1 MTLARIIA
9 IAVLAHM
16 AFVAARLTASLYA
29 LANHASTFTVGVI
42 MALFSLVPML
52 IAVRA
57 GRWLDAV
64 GARRPVLIGMLLI
77 LAGVLLPAAFPYAT
91 ADLAPLL
98 VAAALI
104 GTGQT
109 LTMLSI
115 QKVVGDRADPNRR
128 AVAFSWLALGASVS
142 GFTGPV
148 LSGLFIDSF
157 GHRATFGALMGVML
171 LALAFAWV
179 NRGLL
184 PAREGRVSGPEPM
197 HPFELLKHT
206 ELRHVLIATALV
218 SMSWDLQTFVIPVHG
233 TRVGLSAS
241 EIGFVLGSFAVATF
255 TIRLAMPRLSQR
267 FTEWQVLTYTLFCAT
282 LAFGLFPFFSSL
294 VPLMVVA
301 FLLGLGLAP
310 ARAQDPIVFGV
321 IVPLSLPLQVVH
333 AQAVHQHD
341 ADVGAA
347 RRSGCSRAAGAG
359 VRILSRTEAPGHD
372 GEDGGVS
379 TRPAWSTGTEVRAGH
394 HAAASR
400 LGRKICTLAGS
411 WLLAP
416 GSSFR
421 SRWPSCP
428 RGPSGR
434 PSCSSKCNRSAT

>member
-52 IAVRA
+52 LAVRA

-64 GARRPVLIGMLLI
+64 GARRPVLIGSLLML
-77 LAGVLLPAAFPYAT
+77 GGMLLPAAFSYAT

-109 LTMLSI
+109 LTMLSV

-128 AVAFSWLALGASVS
+128 AAAFSWLALGASIS
-142 GFTGPV
+142 GFIGPV
-148 LSGLFIDSF
+148 LSGLLIDSF
-157 GHRATFGALMGVML
+157 GHRVTFGVLVGVTL
-171 LALAFAWV
+171 LALAFVWS
-179 NRGLL
+179 NRELL
-184 PAREGRVSGPEPM
+184 PARDGRASGPEPM
-197 HPFELLKHT
+197 HPLELLKHT

-255 TIRLAMPRLSQR
+255 TIRLAMPWLSQR

-294 VPLMVVA
+294 SPLIAVA
-301 FLLGLGLAP
+301 FLLGLGLGA
-310 ARAQDPIVFGV
+310 AQPNVMSLVHSRSPQGRVGEALGLRSMIIHSSQV
-321 IVPLSLPLQVVH
+321 SLPLVFGAFGSVL
-333 AQAVHQHD
+333 
-341 ADVGAA
+341 GAA
-347 RRSGCSRAAGAG
+347 AMFWTMAVLVCTGGVAAVRWGKHRRAAAH
-359 VRILSRTEAPGHD
+359 RHQTA
-372 GEDGGVS
+372 
-379 TRPAWSTGTEVRAGH
+379 
-394 HAAASR
+394 
-400 LGRKICTLAGS
+400 
-411 WLLAP
+411 
-416 GSSFR
+416 
-421 SRWPSCP
+421 
-428 RGPSGR
+428 
-434 PSCSSKCNRSAT
+434 

>member
-52 IAVRA
+52 LAVRA

-64 GARRPVLIGMLLI
+64 GARRPVLIGSLLML
-77 LAGVLLPAAFPYAT
+77 GGMLLPAAFSYAT

-109 LTMLSI
+109 LTMLSV

-128 AVAFSWLALGASVS
+128 AAAFSWLALGASIS
-142 GFTGPV
+142 GFIGPV
-148 LSGLFIDSF
+148 LSGLLIDSF
-157 GHRATFGALMGVML
+157 GHRVTFGVLVGVTL
-171 LALAFAWV
+171 LALAFVWS
-179 NRGLL
+179 NRELL
-184 PAREGRVSGPEPM
+184 PARDGRASGPEPM
-197 HPFELLKHT
+197 HPLELLKHT

-241 EIGFVLGSFAVATF
+241 EIGFVLGSFALATF
-255 TIRLAMPRLSQR
+255 TIRLAMPWLSQR

-294 VPLMVVA
+294 SPLIAVA
-301 FLLGLGLAP
+301 FLLGLGLGA
-310 ARAQDPIVFGV
+310 AQPNVMSLVHSRSPQGRVGEALGLRSMIIHSSQV
-321 IVPLSLPLQVVH
+321 SLPLVFGAFGSVL
-333 AQAVHQHD
+333 
-341 ADVGAA
+341 GAA
-347 RRSGCSRAAGAG
+347 AMFWTMAVLVCTGGVAAVRWGKHRRAAAH
-359 VRILSRTEAPGHD
+359 RHQTA
-372 GEDGGVS
+372 
-379 TRPAWSTGTEVRAGH
+379 
-394 HAAASR
+394 
-400 LGRKICTLAGS
+400 
-411 WLLAP
+411 
-416 GSSFR
+416 
-421 SRWPSCP
+421 
-428 RGPSGR
+428 
-434 PSCSSKCNRSAT
+434 